1 MTQLNFDDPQFDV
14 VLQKSERVLSVQE
27 YSYTQDFL
35 GATDSFSFV
44 YYDEDRVNLSGLE
57 MQPVALRI
65 DGHTQMLGRIE
76 ATERG
81 NDGSAVHAEGRDYLS
96 DLVECNVDPRCI
108 IKDGTTLHDAVLYLC
123 APCGINT
130 INDQSGR
137 YNARTGKVVSKI
149 DAQLSAKNLKDVKPE
164 AGKGIFET
172 CEKLLARYGLML
184 QPALDRNTVIVQ
196 APSYDYDPLGT
207 IWRTGGDS
215 LHNLVIDAT
224 ARRDFSSFPT
234 HCLFTGKQ
242 GAAVEKGGAKGVNAP
257 WDLYT
262 WLQTAG
268 VEELQTIL
276 ASAFLQDRNLP
287 DDPKSVLNGVLYRLL
302 YYKDE
307 HAKTQEQIER
317 SQLRAVSDRLRN
329 TLTYTCKVRGHVNPS
344 TGFCWTADALLD
356 VDDDMADVHETLWC
370 YRCVFENSRREGP
383 TTTLTMIRP
392 NTFVLSGEDITT
404 AEALQAKR
412 RRRKR

>member
-1 MTQLNFDDPQFDV
+1 MTDLSLDDPQFDV

-44 YYDEDRVNLSGLE
+44 YYDSDRAKLRGLE
-57 MQPVALRI
+57 MQPVVLRI
-65 DGHTQMLGRIE
+65 DGHPQMYGRIE
-76 ATERG
+76 ATDRG
-81 NDGSAVHAEGRDYLS
+81 SDGSAVHAEGRDYLS

-108 IKDGTTLHDAVLYLC
+108 IKDGTTLADAILYLC

-137 YNARTGKVVSKI
+137 FSARTGKVATKI

-196 APSYDYDPLGT
+196 APSYDYEPLGN
-207 IWRTGGDS
+207 IWRTEGGS
-215 LHNLVIDAT
+215 LHNLVIEAS

-242 GAAVEKGGAKGVNAP
+242 GTAVEKGGAKGTSSP
-257 WDLYT
+257 WSLYE
-262 WLQTAG
+262 WLPLAS
-268 VEELQTIL
+268 EEIRATLE
-276 ASAFLQDRNLP
+276 SAFLQDRNLP

-302 YYKDE
+302 YFKDDV
-307 HAKTQEQIER
+307 AKTHEQIER
-317 SQLRAVSDRLRN
+317 SQLRAVSERLKDL
-329 TLTYTCKVRGHVNPS
+329 LTYTCKVRGHVNPT
-344 TGFCWTADALLD
+344 TGFCWTTDALLD

-370 YRCVFENSRREGP
+370 YRCVFENSRGGGP
-383 TTTLTMIRP
+383 TTTMTMIRP
-392 NTFVLSGEDITT
+392 CTFMLSGEDITT

-412 RRRKR
+412 RRKRR